1 MRAGRPPA
9 RVDGVDGRADPQ
21 AEIGRDLVVARACG
35 VQPSGRRPDQL
46 GEAALHVHVDVLERT
61 LELEFAA
68 LDL

>member
-1 MRAGRPPA
+1 
-9 RVDGVDGRADPQ
+9 
-21 AEIGRDLVVARACG
+21 